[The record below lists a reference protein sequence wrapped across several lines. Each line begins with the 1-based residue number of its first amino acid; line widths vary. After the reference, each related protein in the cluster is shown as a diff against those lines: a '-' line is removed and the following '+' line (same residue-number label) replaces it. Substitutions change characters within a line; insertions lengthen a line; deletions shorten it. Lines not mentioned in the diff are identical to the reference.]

1 MEAFKIL
8 IALLTICGVVY
19 FLIKKYDTKLVLL
32 VAGVFMALVA
42 LEPMLA
48 FDSFAKRM
56 TTGGLIQSICS
67 VLGFAAVM
75 KITECDKHLIGML
88 AGVLKRAGI
97 FLVPVATLLTF
108 SINIALPS
116 AAGCAAAVGSIFIP
130 LLIYSGVRPAM
141 AAAAVFSGTY
151 GSMLSP
157 GLSHNPFIAKL
168 AGISVLEVL
177 DNHKFAVI
185 GSIVVAA
192 IVLGI
197 LAIYLKEHKGYVS
210 DDVDFKISTDFKIN
224 PLFALVNIIP
234 LVVLILGYTG
244 VVPELKMGVA
254 QAMLIGVF
262 LAVLVTRVSPSDVS
276 KKFFDGMGGAYAN
289 ILGIIITATVFV
301 SGLKALGA
309 VDAFIQFLISNPSL
323 AGLGASVGPFLLAIV
338 VGSGDAAAFAFNEA
352 VTPHAE
358 SLGMSI
364 ENMGSLAAISGA
376 LGRTMSPLAGAAIVC
391 AGFAKVTTLDVVKRT
406 SIGMV
411 LGLVT
416 TYIMLAI

>member
-1 MEAFKIL
+1 METLKVL
-8 IALLTICGVVY
+8 IALITIVGVVY
-19 FLIKKYDTKLVLL
+19 FLVKKYDTKLVLL
-32 VAGVFMALVA
+32 VAGVFMATVA
-42 LEPMLA
+42 LEPMIA

-75 KITECDKHLIGML
+75 KITECDKHLINLL
-88 AGVLKRAGI
+88 AGILKKAGI

-108 SINIALPS
+108 AINIALPS

-130 LLIYSGVRPAM
+130 LLIYSGVRPVM

-151 GSMLSP
+151 GSMLNP

-168 AGISVLEVL
+168 AGISVLDVI
-177 DNHKFAVI
+177 DNHKLAVI
-185 GSIVVAA
+185 ASIVIAS
-192 IVLGI
+192 IVLGM

-210 DDVDFKISTDFKIN
+210 EDEDFKISTDFKVN
-224 PLFALVNIIP
+224 PLFAFINIIP
-234 LVVLILGYTG
+234 LIILILGFTG
-244 VVPELKMGVA
+244 TVPMLKMGVA
-254 QAMLIGVF
+254 QAMLIGIFV
-262 LAVLVTRVSPSDVS
+262 AVILTRTNPSEVS

-309 VDAFIQFLISNPSL
+309 VDVFIDFLISNPNL
-323 AGLGASVGPFLLAIV
+323 AGIGATVGPFLLAIV

-358 SLGMSI
+358 SLGMKI
-364 ENMGSLAAISGA
+364 QDMGSLSAISGA
-376 LGRTMSPLAGAAIVC
+376 IGRTMSPLAGAVIVC
-391 AGFAKVTTLDVVKRT
+391 AGFAKVDTIDVVKRT
-406 SIGMV
+406 ALGMI
-411 LGLVT
+411 LGLVSV
-416 TYIMLAI
+416 YVLLAM